1 MIKNDHAHAKG
12 NDNRSHTNHPIGVFQ
27 KCGREGPSRQ
37 VPAQPANDLPAGYQR
52 VHFDDQAGRIIRAE
66 GYLQHWPN

>member
-37 VPAQPANDLPAGYQR
+37 AGTSS
-52 VHFDDQAGRIIRAE
+52 AG
-66 GYLQHWPN
+66 Q